1 MAEDIFDV
9 TIIGAGPTGMFGGF
23 YAGLRGMKCKII
35 DSMEA
40 LGGQV
45 SAMYP
50 EKDIFDVAGFP
61 RISGK
66 KLCQDLEEQLMRFH
80 PLIILGEK
88 VLTLVKRPT
97 DNVFEMTTDKGNK
110 HFTKAVVL
118 ALGMGSFTPKKHPNP
133 ELVPYEGKGVNY
145 GVLSLEPF
153 KGKRVLIVGGGDSAL
168 DWALMLEPIAS
179 KVTLVHRRDEF
190 RAHESS
196 VQKLKVSKVEIK
208 LWHELKTVKGNG
220 KVEEAVI
227 YENHT
232 MAEETLPMD
241 FVVLNF
247 GFQASLSFLKDWG
260 INLEKNKIPVNPKME
275 TNVPGI
281 YAAGDIVTHPG
292 KLDLIA
298 TGFAEGAIAVNFSKT
313 YINPGEKAE
322 PGHSSSL
329 KL

>member
-1 MAEDIFDV
+1 VPEEIFDLI
-9 TIIGAGPTGMFGGF
+9 IIGAGPAGMFGGF
-23 YAGLRGMKCKII
+23 YAGLRGMKVKLI
-35 DSMEA
+35 DSLEQ

-61 RISGK
+61 RVGGK
-66 KLCQDLEEQLMRFH
+66 ELVNNLEEQLRRFK
-80 PLIILGEK
+80 PSLALGEK
-88 VLTLVKRPT
+88 VTGLVKRA
-97 DNVFEMTTDKGNK
+97 DQIFELTTDKGDS
-110 HFTKAVVL
+110 HHAKAVVL
-118 ALGMGSFTPKKHPNP
+118 TLGMGSFTPKKHPNP

-153 KGKRVLIVGGGDSAL
+153 KGKRIIIVGGGDSAL

-179 KVTLVHRRDEF
+179 HVMLLHRRDEF
-190 RAHESS
+190 RAHEST
-196 VQKLKVSKVEIK
+196 VQKLKASKVEVK
-208 LWHELKTVKGNG
+208 LWYELKTVKGNG

-227 YENHT
+227 FENHT
-232 MAEETLPMD
+232 KAEETVPAD

-247 GFQASLSFLKDWG
+247 GFQASLSFLKEWG
-260 INLEKNKIPVNPKME
+260 LTLEKNKIPVNQRME
-275 TNVPGI
+275 TNIPGI

-298 TGFAEGAIAVNFSKT
+298 TGFSEGAIAVNFAKT

>member
-1 MAEDIFDV
+1 MAEEVFDLI
-9 TIIGAGPTGMFGGF
+9 IIGAGPTGMFGGF
-23 YAGLRGMKCKII
+23 YAGLRGMKFMII

-61 RISGK
+61 RVSGK
-66 KLCQDLEEQLMRFH
+66 RLVSDLEEQLKRFK
-80 PLIILGEK
+80 PELVLGEK
-88 VLTLVKRPT
+88 VAKVNRRM
-97 DNVFEMTTDKGNK
+97 DNVFELSTDKGGK
-110 HFTKAVVL
+110 HYCKTIVL
-118 ALGMGSFTPKKHPNP
+118 ALGMGSFTPKKHPNA
-133 ELVPYEGKGVNY
+133 ELVPFEGKGVQY
-145 GVLSLEPF
+145 GVLSLDPF
-153 KGKRVLIVGGGDSAL
+153 KGKRVVVVGGGDSAL
-168 DWALMLEPIAS
+168 DWALMLEPICD
-179 KVTLVHRRDEF
+179 KVTLIHRRDEF
-190 RAHESS
+190 RAHEAS
-196 VQKLKVSKVEIK
+196 VKKLKASKVDIK
-208 LWHELKTVKGNG
+208 LWYELKTVRG
-220 KVEEAVI
+220 KDKVQEAVI

-232 MAEETLPMD
+232 MAEEVLPVD

-260 INLEKNKIPVNPKME
+260 LTLEKNKIPVNQKME

-298 TGFAEGAIAVNFSKT
+298 TGFAEGATAVNFAKT
-313 YINPGEKAE
+313 YINPNEKAE

-329 KL
+329 KW

>member
-1 MAEDIFDV
+1 MAEEIFDV
-9 TIIGAGPTGMFGGF
+9 IIIGAGPTGMFGGF
-23 YAGLRGMKCKII
+23 YAGLRGMKFKLI
-35 DSMEA
+35 DSLEA

-61 RISGK
+61 RVSGK
-66 KLCQDLEEQLMRFH
+66 QLVKDLEEQLFRFKP
-80 PLIILGEK
+80 PLVLGEK
-88 VLTLVKRPT
+88 VSTVVKRP
-97 DNVFEMTTDKGNK
+97 DNVFELTTDKGSK
-110 HFTKAVVL
+110 HYAKAVVL
-118 ALGMGSFTPKKHPNP
+118 TLGMGSFTPKKHPNP
-133 ELVPYEGKGVNY
+133 ALVPYENKGVQY
-145 GVLSLEPF
+145 GILSLEPF
-153 KGKRVLIVGGGDSAL
+153 KGKRALVVGGGDSAL
-168 DWALMLEPIAS
+168 DWALMLEPICS

-196 VQKLKVSKVEIK
+196 VQKLKASKVEIK
-208 LWHELKTVKGNG
+208 LWHELRTVKGNG

-232 MAEETLPMD
+232 NQDESLPMD

-260 INLEKNKIPVNPKME
+260 ITLEKNKIPVNQKME

-298 TGFAEGAIAVNFSKT
+298 TGFSEGATAVNFAKT

-322 PGHSSSL
+322 PGHSSNL
-329 KL
+329 KW

>member
-1 MAEDIFDV
+1 MAEEIFDII
-9 TIIGAGPTGMFGGF
+9 IIGAGPAGMFGGF
-23 YAGLRGMKCKII
+23 YAGLRGMKFKII
-35 DSMEA
+35 DSLEA

-45 SAMYP
+45 AAMYP

-61 RISGK
+61 RIAGK
-66 KLCQDLEEQLMRFH
+66 ELVKELEEQLLRFH
-80 PLIILGEK
+80 PPLILGEK
-88 VLTLVKRPT
+88 VSTVVKRP
-97 DNVFEMTTDKGNK
+97 DQIFELTTDKGTK
-110 HFTKAVVL
+110 HHCKAVVL
-118 ALGMGSFTPKKHPNP
+118 TLGMGSFTPKKHPNP
-133 ELVPYEGKGVNY
+133 ELVPFEGKGVNY

-153 KGKRVLIVGGGDSAL
+153 KGKKVMIVGGGDSAL

-179 KVTLVHRRDEF
+179 HVTLIHRRDEF

-196 VQKLKVSKVEIK
+196 VQKLQASKVEIK
-208 LWHELKTVKGNG
+208 LWYELKTVKGNG
-220 KVEEAVI
+220 RVEEAVI

-232 MAEETLPMD
+232 KAEEVIPVD

-260 INLEKNKIPVNPKME
+260 LTLEKNKIPVNQKME

-298 TGFAEGAIAVNFSKT
+298 TGFSEGATAVNFAKV
-313 YINPGEKAE
+313 YINPSEKAE

-329 KL
+329 KW

>member
-1 MAEDIFDV
+1 MSEDIFDL

-23 YAGLRGMKCKII
+23 YAGLRGMKFKII

-61 RISGK
+61 RVSGK
-66 KLCQDLEEQLMRFH
+66 RLVADLEEQLLRFK
-80 PLIILGEK
+80 PQVILGEK
-88 VLTLVKRPT
+88 VAKVNRRM
-97 DNVFEMTTDKGNK
+97 DNVFELTTDKGGK
-110 HFTKAVVL
+110 HYCKAIVL

-133 ELVPYEGKGVNY
+133 ELAPFEGKGVQY
-145 GVLSLEPF
+145 GVLSMDPF
-153 KGKRVLIVGGGDSAL
+153 RGKRTLVVGGGDSAL
-168 DWALMLEPIAS
+168 DWALMLEPICD
-179 KVTLVHRRDEF
+179 KVTLIHRRDEF
-190 RAHESS
+190 RAHEAS
-196 VQKLKVSKVEIK
+196 VKKLKASKVDIK
-208 LWHELKTVKGNG
+208 LWYELKTVRG
-220 KVEEAVI
+220 KDKVQEAVI

-232 MAEETLPMD
+232 MAEEVLPVD

-260 INLEKNKIPVNPKME
+260 LTLEKNKIPVNQKME

-298 TGFAEGAIAVNFSKT
+298 TGFAEGATAVNFAKT
-313 YINPGEKAE
+313 YINPNEKAE
-322 PGHSSSL
+322 PGHSSNL
-329 KL
+329 KW